1 MKYDMVMPK
10 MGESITEGTI
20 IKWIKQVD
28 DTVEKDEIILEIST
42 DKVDSEI
49 PTPVAGKIVELL
61 ANENDTVEV
70 GDVIARIETGEGEEE
85 AKPKK
90 EQPAPAEVQEES
102 KPADESAKDEG
113 TESKEDTS
121 TVEEKDKSKSAE
133 GNKVSES
140 PPQSETVT
148 TGIEEKAESTKFYSP
163 VVLNIARKEGISSQD
178 LESIEG
184 SGISGRV
191 TKKDILNYVESKK
204 TGSPEPK
211 GAEPASTPS
220 TAPSQFIS
228 GEGTEVIPM
237 DHIRKKIA
245 EHMVHTVHTAAHV
258 GLYIEVD
265 MYNVHKI
272 RERSKNNFYRKEG
285 IKLTFMP
292 FISEATVKTLKEFPL
307 VNASIQEDNIIVKH
321 FINLGIAVDTEQ
333 GLIVPVIKNSESL
346 NLTGI
351 ARAINDLASRARNRK
366 LKPDEV
372 SGGTFSISNFGVFGT
387 KIGFPLINQPQVAI
401 LGVGGLEKRA
411 IVVNDAIAIRP
422 MMDISLTF
430 DHRLIDGALAARF
443 LQRLKE
449 QLENYDPEL
458 QF

>member
-20 IKWIKQVD
+20 IKWLKQIG
-28 DTVEKDEIILEIST
+28 DTVEKDEIVLEIST

-49 PTPVAGKIVELL
+49 PTPVSGKIVEFL
-61 ANENDTVEV
+61 ANENDTIEV
-70 GDVIARIETGEGEEE
+70 GNVIARIETESDGDS
-85 AKPKK
+85 A
-90 EQPAPAEVQEES
+90 QPAAEAPPSQEEKES
-102 KPADESAKDEG
+102 EPAAAVPA
-113 TESKEDTS
+113 
-121 TVEEKDKSKSAE
+121 VEES
-133 GNKVSES
+133 S
-140 PPQSETVT
+140 PAPEPVETA
-148 TGIEEKAESTKFYSP
+148 GEQKPESTKFFSP
-163 VVLNIARKEGISSQD
+163 VVLNIARTEGVSAD
-178 LESIEG
+178 ELESIEG

-191 TKKDILNYVESKK
+191 TKKDILNYIETKK
-204 TGSPEPK
+204 SGAPSP
-211 GAEPASTPS
+211 PASAPATA
-220 TAPSQFIS
+220 TAPAPSHVIS
-228 GEGTEVIPM
+228 GEGVEVVPM

-258 GLYIEVD
+258 GLYISVD
-265 MYNVHKI
+265 MHNIHRI
-272 RERSKNNFYRKEG
+272 REGSKNNFLRKEG

-292 FISEATVKTLKEFPL
+292 FISEAVVKTLKEFPL
-307 VNASIQEDNIIVKH
+307 VNASIEEDNIIIKH

-333 GLIVPVIKNSESL
+333 GLIVPVIKNTESL

-401 LGVGGLEKRA
+401 LGIGGLEKRA

-430 DHRLIDGALAARF
+430 DHRLIDGALGARF

-449 QLENYDPEL
+449 HLELYDPEL
-458 QF
+458 QL

>member
-20 IKWIKQVD
+20 IKWLKQIGDV
-28 DTVEKDEIILEIST
+28 VEKDEIVLEIST

-49 PTPVAGKIVELL
+49 PTPVSGKIVEFL
-61 ANENDTVEV
+61 ANENDTIEV
-70 GDVIARIETGEGEEE
+70 GKVIAKIETEGEAES
-85 AKPKK
+85 A
-90 EQPAPAEVQEES
+90 QPAEQAPPATEKNEPVPAE
-102 KPADESAKDEG
+102 P
-113 TESKEDTS
+113 S
-121 TVEEKDKSKSAE
+121 TPPEPVEPVKAEKS
-133 GNKVSES
+133 
-140 PPQSETVT
+140 
-148 TGIEEKAESTKFYSP
+148 ESTKFYSP
-163 VVLNIARKEGISSQD
+163 VVLNIARTEGVSSEE
-178 LESIEG
+178 LETIQG

-191 TKKDILNYVESKK
+191 TKKDILNYIETKK
-204 TGSPEPK
+204 TGTTAPTTSAPPT
-211 GAEPASTPS
+211 ATAPTPS
-220 TAPSQFIS
+220 PVIS
-228 GEGTEVIPM
+228 GEGVEVVPM

-265 MYNVHKI
+265 MHNVHRI
-272 RERSKNNFYRKEG
+272 RERSKNNFLRKEG

-292 FISEATVKTLKEFPL
+292 FISEAVVKTLKELPL
-307 VNASIQEDNIIVKH
+307 VNSSIEEDNIIIKH

-333 GLIVPVIKNSESL
+333 GLIVPVIKNTESL

-430 DHRLIDGALAARF
+430 DHRIIDGALGARF

-449 QLENYDPEL
+449 HLELYDPEL

>member
-1 MKYDMVMPK
+1 MKHDMVMPK

-20 IKWIKQVD
+20 IKWLKQIG
-28 DTVEKDEIILEIST
+28 DTVDKDEIILEIST

-49 PTPVAGKIVELL
+49 PTPVSGKIVEFL

-70 GDVIARIETGEGEEE
+70 GKVIARIETEGDGE
-85 AKPKK
+85 ATKPEPAAPDVNMVKETAPVEK
-90 EQPAPAEVQEES
+90 AAPVTESIQTEQPSAPKPTVPDQDLPSNSS
-102 KPADESAKDEG
+102 K
-113 TESKEDTS
+113 
-121 TVEEKDKSKSAE
+121 
-133 GNKVSES
+133 
-140 PPQSETVT
+140 
-148 TGIEEKAESTKFYSP
+148 FFSP
-163 VVLNIARKEGISSQD
+163 VVLNIARSEGVSAEE

-184 SGISGRV
+184 TGISGRI
-191 TKKDILNYVESKK
+191 TKKDILDYIETKKSSPATPVSKPP
-204 TGSPEPK
+204 S
-211 GAEPASTPS
+211 APAPT
-220 TAPSQFIS
+220 QVIS
-228 GEGTEVIPM
+228 GDGVEIIPM

-265 MYNVHKI
+265 MFNVHKI
-272 RERSKNNFYRKEG
+272 RESSKNNFYRNEG
-285 IKLTFMP
+285 IKLTYMP
-292 FISEATVKTLKEFPL
+292 FISEAVVKTLKEFPL
-307 VNASIQEDNIIVKH
+307 VNASIEDENILVKH

-333 GLIVPVIKNSESL
+333 GLIVPVIKNAESL

-351 ARAINDLASRARNRK
+351 ARAINDLASRTRNRK

-401 LGVGGLEKRA
+401 LGVGSLEKRA

-422 MMDISLTF
+422 MMNVSLTF
-430 DHRLIDGALAARF
+430 DHRLIDGALGARF

-449 QLENYDPEL
+449 HLELYDPEL
-458 QF
+458 QL

>member
-20 IKWIKQVD
+20 IKWLKQIG
-28 DTVEKDEIILEIST
+28 DTVEKDEIVLEIST

-49 PTPVAGKIVELL
+49 PTPVAGKIVELI

-70 GDVIARIETGEGEEE
+70 GKVIARIETEGE
-85 AKPKK
+85 
-90 EQPAPAEVQEES
+90 AESAEPVEES
-102 KPADESAKDEG
+102 PVAEEKSEVTSASEPASAKAAAA
-113 TESKEDTS
+113 TEPVDTQK
-121 TVEEKDKSKSAE
+121 EEK
-133 GNKVSES
+133 
-140 PPQSETVT
+140 
-148 TGIEEKAESTKFYSP
+148 IESTKFFSP
-163 VVLNIARKEGISSQD
+163 VVLNIARTEGISAQE

-184 SGISGRV
+184 TGISGRV

-204 TGSPEPK
+204 SAVAAPPLSATAPATT
-211 GAEPASTPS
+211 AETATTPTPS
-220 TAPSQFIS
+220 PVIS
-228 GEGTEVIPM
+228 GEGVEVIPM

-245 EHMVHTVHTAAHV
+245 EHMVQTVHTAAHV
-258 GLYIEVD
+258 GLYIEID
-265 MYNVHKI
+265 MYNVHRI

-292 FISEATVKTLKEFPL
+292 FISEAVVKTLKEFPL
-307 VNASIQEDNIIVKH
+307 INASIDGDNILVKH

-333 GLIVPVIKNSESL
+333 GLIVPVIKNTESL

-430 DHRLIDGALAARF
+430 DHRLIDGALGAQF

-449 QLENYDPEL
+449 HLENYDPEL
-458 QF
+458 QL

>member
-20 IKWIKQVD
+20 IKWLKKIG
-28 DTVEKDEIILEIST
+28 DTLEKDEIVLEIST

-49 PTPVAGKIVELL
+49 PTPVSGKIVEFL

-70 GDVIARIETGEGEEE
+70 GKVIARIDTEGEAESTQPQAEAPPAKEVEE
-85 AKPKK
+85 PV
-90 EQPAPAEVQEES
+90 PAEEPAKTEAPPVQE
-102 KPADESAKDEG
+102 PAATNK
-113 TESKEDTS
+113 
-121 TVEEKDKSKSAE
+121 EEK
-133 GNKVSES
+133 
-140 PPQSETVT
+140 P
-148 TGIEEKAESTKFYSP
+148 ESTKFFSP
-163 VVLNIARKEGISSQD
+163 VVLNIARAEGVSAD
-178 LESIEG
+178 EMVPIEG

-191 TKKDILNYVESKK
+191 TKKDILNFIETKK
-204 TGSPEPK
+204 TGTTTPAAAAPPTASAPVPSPV
-211 GAEPASTPS
+211 
-220 TAPSQFIS
+220 IS
-228 GEGTEVIPM
+228 GEGVEIIPM

-265 MYNVHKI
+265 MFNVYRI
-272 RERSKNNFYRKEG
+272 RENSKNNFYRKEG

-292 FISEATVKTLKEFPL
+292 FLSEAVVKTLKEFPL
-307 VNASIQEDNIIVKH
+307 VNASIEDDNIIVKH
-321 FINLGIAVDTEQ
+321 FINLGIAVDTEK
-333 GLIVPVIKNSESL
+333 GLIVPVIKNAESL

-351 ARAINDLASRARNRK
+351 ARAINDLASRTRNRK

-401 LGVGGLEKRA
+401 LGVGALEKRA

-422 MMDISLTF
+422 MMNISLTF
-430 DHRLIDGALAARF
+430 DHRLIDGALGARF

-449 QLENYDPEL
+449 HLELYDPEL
-458 QF
+458 QL

>member
-1 MKYDMVMPK
+1 MKHDMVMPK

-20 IKWIKQVD
+20 IKWLKQIG
-28 DTVEKDEIILEIST
+28 DTVEKDEIVLEIST

-49 PTPVAGKIVELL
+49 PTPVSGKIVEFL

-70 GDVIARIETGEGEEE
+70 GNVIARIDTEGE
-85 AKPKK
+85 
-90 EQPAPAEVQEES
+90 
-102 KPADESAKDEG
+102 
-113 TESKEDTS
+113 T
-121 TVEEKDKSKSAE
+121 KSAE
-133 GNKVSES
+133 PQTKEPPVGEVEKSAPVEKEAGTETPPDQESVTPVKEMKSES
-140 PPQSETVT
+140 S
-148 TGIEEKAESTKFYSP
+148 KFFSP
-163 VVLNIARKEGISSQD
+163 VVLNIARTENVSAAE

-184 SGISGRV
+184 TGISGRV
-191 TKKDILNYVESKK
+191 TKKDILNYIEIKK
-204 TGSPEPK
+204 SPSTAPV
-211 GAEPASTPS
+211 ASTPS
-220 TAPSQFIS
+220 TLAAPVSPPNVS
-228 GEGTEVIPM
+228 GEGVEIIPM

-265 MYNVHKI
+265 MFNVHKI
-272 RERSKNNFYRKEG
+272 RENSKINFSRKEG

-292 FISEATVKTLKEFPL
+292 FISEALVKTLKEFPL
-307 VNASIQEDNIIVKH
+307 VNASIEDNNIIIKH

-333 GLIVPVIKNSESL
+333 GLIVPVIKNAESL
-346 NLTGI
+346 NLIGI
-351 ARAINDLASRARNRK
+351 SRAINDLASRARNRK

-401 LGVGGLEKRA
+401 LGIGGLEKRA

-430 DHRLIDGALAARF
+430 DHRLIDGALGARF

-449 QLENYDPEL
+449 HLELYDPNL

>member
-1 MKYDMVMPK
+1 MKQDMVMPK

-20 IKWIKQVD
+20 IKWLKNIG

-61 ANENDTVEV
+61 ANENDTIEV
-70 GDVIARIETGEGEEE
+70 GNVIARIETEGGEGEAETDQPPEE
-85 AKPKK
+85 EKK
-90 EQPAPAEVQEES
+90 ESTKAPATTVAPVQSTPEPQPAPIPEA
-102 KPADESAKDEG
+102 KADK
-113 TESKEDTS
+113 
-121 TVEEKDKSKSAE
+121 
-133 GNKVSES
+133 
-140 PPQSETVT
+140 
-148 TGIEEKAESTKFYSP
+148 IESTKFFSP
-163 VVLNIARKEGISSQD
+163 VVLNIARSEGISAQD
-178 LESIEG
+178 LEAIEG

-191 TKKDILNYVESKK
+191 TKKDVLNYLEARESGARATSVPTAAAPVASPTVVGDGVE
-204 TGSPEPK
+204 
-211 GAEPASTPS
+211 
-220 TAPSQFIS
+220 I
-228 GEGTEVIPM
+228 VPM

-265 MYNVHKI
+265 MLNVHRI
-272 RERSKNNFYRKEG
+272 RQASKESFLRKEG

-292 FISEATVKTLKEFPL
+292 FISEAVVRTLKEFPL
-307 VNASIQEDNIIVKH
+307 VNSSIQENNIIIKH

-333 GLIVPVIKNSESL
+333 GLIVPVIKNTDAL
-346 NLTGI
+346 NLVGI
-351 ARAINDLASRARNRK
+351 ARAINDLAARARNRK

-387 KIGFPLINQPQVAI
+387 KIGFPLINQPQSAI

-411 IVVNDAIAIRP
+411 VVVNDAIAIRP
-422 MMDISLTF
+422 MMDVSLMF
-430 DHRLIDGALAARF
+430 DHRLIDGSMGARF

-449 QLENYDPEL
+449 NLESYDPETKL
-458 QF
+458 

>member
-20 IKWIKQVD
+20 IKWLKQTGD
-28 DTVEKDEIILEIST
+28 MVEKDEIVLEIST

-49 PTPVAGKIVELL
+49 PTPVSGKIVELI

-70 GDVIARIETGEGEEE
+70 GKVIARIETEGEAEAAQPAEE
-85 AKPKK
+85 TPPAVEK
-90 EQPAPAEVQEES
+90 EEPAPVEAPAPAAAPAAPEPVEV
-102 KPADESAKDEG
+102 K
-113 TESKEDTS
+113 
-121 TVEEKDKSKSAE
+121 EEKK
-133 GNKVSES
+133 
-140 PPQSETVT
+140 
-148 TGIEEKAESTKFYSP
+148 IESTKFFSP
-163 VVLNIARKEGISSQD
+163 VVLNIARTEGVSAEE

-191 TKKDILNYVESKK
+191 TKKDILNYVEAKK
-204 TGSPEPK
+204 SGT
-211 GAEPASTPS
+211 AAPAVAADAPAA
-220 TAPSQFIS
+220 TAPAPSPVIS
-228 GEGTEVIPM
+228 GEGIEVIPM

-265 MYNVHKI
+265 MHNVHRI

-292 FISEATVKTLKEFPL
+292 FISEAVVKTLKEFPL
-307 VNASIQEDNIIVKH
+307 VNASIEEENIIVKH

-333 GLIVPVIKNSESL
+333 GLIVPVIKNTESL

-401 LGVGGLEKRA
+401 LGIGGLEKRA

-430 DHRLIDGALAARF
+430 DHRLIDGALGARF

-449 QLENYDPEL
+449 HLELYDPEL

>member
-20 IKWIKQVD
+20 IKWLKQIG
-28 DTVEKDEIILEIST
+28 DTIEKDEIVLEIST

-49 PTPVAGKIVELL
+49 PTPVSGKIVEFL

-70 GDVIARIETGEGEEE
+70 GKVIARIDTEGEAESTQPQAEAPPAKEVEE
-85 AKPKK
+85 PV
-90 EQPAPAEVQEES
+90 PAEEPAKTEADPVQE
-102 KPADESAKDEG
+102 PAAMDK
-113 TESKEDTS
+113 
-121 TVEEKDKSKSAE
+121 EEK
-133 GNKVSES
+133 
-140 PPQSETVT
+140 P
-148 TGIEEKAESTKFYSP
+148 ESTKFFSP
-163 VVLNIARKEGISSQD
+163 VVLNIAHTEGVSAD
-178 LESIEG
+178 EMESIEG

-191 TKKDILNYVESKK
+191 TKKDILNFIETKK
-204 TGSPEPK
+204 TGTTVPAAAAPPTVSAPVPSPV
-211 GAEPASTPS
+211 
-220 TAPSQFIS
+220 IS
-228 GEGTEVIPM
+228 GEGVEIIPM

-245 EHMVHTVHTAAHV
+245 EHMIHTVHTAAHV

-265 MYNVHKI
+265 MFNVYRI
-272 RERSKNNFYRKEG
+272 RENSKNNFYRKEG

-292 FISEATVKTLKEFPL
+292 FLSEAVVKTLKEFPL
-307 VNASIQEDNIIVKH
+307 VNASIEDDNIIVKH
-321 FINLGIAVDTEQ
+321 FINLGIAVDTEK
-333 GLIVPVIKNSESL
+333 GLIVPVIKNAESL

-351 ARAINDLASRARNRK
+351 ARAINDLASRTRNRK

-401 LGVGGLEKRA
+401 LGVGALEKRA

-422 MMDISLTF
+422 MMNISLTF
-430 DHRLIDGALAARF
+430 DHRLIDGALGARF

-449 QLENYDPEL
+449 HLELYDPEL
-458 QF
+458 QL

>member
-1 MKYDMVMPK
+1 MKHDMVMPK

-20 IKWIKQVD
+20 IKWLKQIG
-28 DTVEKDEIILEIST
+28 DTVEKDEIVLEIST

-49 PTPVAGKIVELL
+49 PTPISGKIVELL
-61 ANENDTVEV
+61 ANENDTIEV
-70 GDVIARIETGEGEEE
+70 GKVIARIETEGDAE
-85 AKPKK
+85 AT
-90 EQPAPAEVQEES
+90 EAPAEPASVEEVKESVQEET
-102 KPADESAKDEG
+102 K
-113 TESKEDTS
+113 
-121 TVEEKDKSKSAE
+121 
-133 GNKVSES
+133 S
-140 PPQSETVT
+140 PPAPEPAATTKEAT
-148 TGIEEKAESTKFYSP
+148 TGSTKFFSP
-163 VVLNIARKEGISSQD
+163 VVLNIARTEGVSAD
-178 LESIEG
+178 ELESIEG

-191 TKKDILNYVESKK
+191 TKKDILNYVETKK
-204 TGSPEPK
+204 SG
-211 GAEPASTPS
+211 S
-220 TAPSQFIS
+220 TATVAATPPTTTPVSPVMS
-228 GEGTEVIPM
+228 GEGVEIIPM

-245 EHMVHTVHTAAHV
+245 EHMVYTVHTAAHV

-272 RERSKNNFYRKEG
+272 RENSKNNFHRKEG

-292 FISEATVKTLKEFPL
+292 FISEAVVKTLKEFPL
-307 VNASIQEDNIIVKH
+307 VNASIEEDKIIVKH

-333 GLIVPVIKNSESL
+333 GLIVPVIKNAESL

-372 SGGTFSISNFGVFGT
+372 SAGTFSISNFGVFGT

-422 MMDISLTF
+422 MMDVSLTF
-430 DHRLIDGALAARF
+430 DHRLIDGALGARF

-449 QLENYDPEL
+449 HLELYDPDL